1 MRQWKIKN
9 EIQTRIDKFLQEK
22 TKYSRN
28 QIQQLIKS
36 GDVLVND
43 TVVKPSYLLKDSDFV
58 ILKDPVILEK
68 EELKP
73 VDLNL
78 DVIYE
83 DKYFAVI
90 NKPKGL
96 VVHPSDTYEGTTLV
110 SGLLHEFDSLSNKDE
125 PFRQGIVHR
134 LDKDTSGLLI
144 IGKDEEAHQKLK
156 LMFQRRQIKKYYL
169 AIVYYEFKEEYGVIE
184 KPIIRH
190 KKHRQMMT
198 TAETG
203 RNAITKYEVLAQN
216 NGFAYLKL
224 DLITGRTHQIR
235 VHLKSINH
243 PILGD
248 PIYGP
253 KKVYGN
259 TGPYL
264 HAYSLEFN
272 HPITKE
278 KLNFEVE
285 PPKEFKLELI
295 KRSLAV

>member
-1 MRQWKIKN
+1 MIQWKIK
-9 EIQTRIDKFLQEK
+9 EEKTTRIDKFLQEK
-22 TKYSRN
+22 TNQSRN

-36 GDVLVND
+36 SQVLVNHKE
-43 TVVKPSYLLKDSDFV
+43 TKPSY
-58 ILKDPVILEK
+58 ILRVGDLVSLSLPEEKK
-68 EELKP
+68 EEAPKK
-73 VDLNL
+73 VNLNL
-78 DVIYE
+78 EIIYE
-83 DKYFAVI
+83 DEYLAII

-96 VVHPSDTYEGTTLV
+96 VVHPSDSYEGTTLV
-110 SGLLHEFDSLSNKDE
+110 NGLLYEFDKLSNQSE

-144 IGKDEEAHQKLK
+144 VGKDDLAHEKLK
-156 LMFQRRQIKKYYL
+156 LMFQRCQIRKHYL
-169 AIVYYEFKEEYGVIE
+169 AIVYHEFKEYCGNIE

-190 KKHRQMMT
+190 PKHRQMMT

-203 RNAITKYEVLAQN
+203 RNAITKYEVLSQN

-224 DLITGRTHQIR
+224 NLVTGRTHQIR

-253 KKVYGN
+253 KKVYGKS
-259 TGPYL
+259 GPFL
-264 HAYSLEFN
+264 HAYQLEFN

-278 KLNFEVE
+278 KLNFIVE
-285 PPKEFKLELI
+285 PPQDFKLELV
-295 KRSLAV
+295 KRHLVV